1 MPSRSPPRTISSYH
15 RRKAASASKRRK
27 TLAARSPSAVAATRA
42 KRSAAMK
49 ARWASPSGRRALSGS
64 RSPMSASA
72 RKRRS
77 EAQKARWAGV
87 SASKRKAWGA
97 AIGSGRHVA
106 AVGRAYDSCV
116 SKCSSARAARLSG
129 EYVRKPPSKVSS
141 KQRAARNRMKAV
153 GPFRA
158 IAAAQVAGMTA
169 SQVSRL
175 AATKQGAIG
184 KLAFQLAREAG
195 AI

>member
-1 MPSRSPPRTISSYH
+1 
-15 RRKAASASKRRK
+15 
-27 TLAARSPSAVAATRA
+27 
-42 KRSAAMK
+42 
-49 ARWASPSGRRALSGS
+49 
-64 RSPMSASA
+64 
-72 RKRRS
+72 
-77 EAQKARWAGV
+77 
-87 SASKRKAWGA
+87 
-97 AIGSGRHVA
+97 
-106 AVGRAYDSCV
+106 
-116 SKCSSARAARLSG
+116 
-129 EYVRKPPSKVSS
+129 
-141 KQRAARNRMKAV
+141 MKAV